1 MRLLKKVAVTS
12 MLSVS
17 MLTAASL
24 VNVEQNSSISL
35 GPKIVYAAEESIPSD
50 ALSALDKINSV
61 QNDGDNPGTT
71 KEEQSALWKVMK
83 NPSKYID
90 KDTDGSTL
98 DKLKA
103 AMDKPKT
110 LALGADEGDNV
121 ETVLSALQNEL
132 NAARIKRGDTEGNS
146 IGTTDTSSRDLEEL
160 KGKETYASLYAS
172 IIYSLSKGDSADNAS
187 ISLSQMM
194 KYPVRDGDTTQQYGN
209 LATPSFTSGNQ
220 REGSQLASY
229 VRSLYEYN
237 YLVMKDKTG
246 FSGIWNFLTGWIGGA
261 VRGFLLSTAWLG
273 AALYDTSFNLI
284 KWFTDS
290 FTKFNILQ
298 VTGLQA
304 GVAGANSF
312 VTKIFENLFKSVG
325 LNGETIKAIQ
335 YLIYVILFGAFA
347 LTVITQLNK
356 AKAKRA
362 IQTTKRFGLRI
373 LTIVMTIPLTAMMYA
388 TVSNVFSGL
397 NMAAQDASKISDSYV
412 INVTR
417 WAGTLNLSF
426 APITS
431 GNVRADGEIDK
442 AYKPTVNN
450 IAKINAASRAVEE
463 ASGGSKKS
471 NAQSAMSTIEGIMQ
485 DKEAS
490 AQDYF
495 NFIASRSTSGSNIAA
510 EGFPTTTVSDSRG
523 RTNAYLLVSRDKKD
537 DVSQLV
543 KIILAIAN
551 GDKDKGKA
559 NDDAGKSYTYKVANK
574 KDVTVSLDSK
584 YDLTPVVWNN
594 PVSYLYGAVTPG
606 NLTKS
611 TLNHNNYHLSAY
623 TNMLNDPKTG
633 ELAKD
638 NELQKALRDNAIA
651 FALINKYAGIKSY
664 GGGSQSLSSQSVAF
678 LLQSKLS
685 DGTLVYKGYN
695 TAANSAGSSKNTGAY
710 GITYVENVVPSE
722 NVGDYMNKIAS
733 LNAIWLSAG
742 IASFIVLLALI
753 KAPILGSI
761 MRHLKGFFS
770 ALFTGNTVALIESIL
785 YYVALSASFIF
796 AYFGVLASLTIVMA
810 IVGSES
816 VMSGVAWL
824 SFVPVFGP
832 IFMSWLICYMLTWPV
847 VKLKTGTSGKA
858 RSVGIAALCV
868 SIPFL
873 LVESMDAYFER
884 LERNMYGKSRS
895 QSFVGKLS
903 RQAEVIDP
911 KNEAKRRSKSLLNKA
926 MDGVQTVGSAIPGYG
941 TAAAAAAGVVKGAL
955 GADQN
960 DPNAIIPKTENGL
973 LGGVVDA
980 GAKLAGI
987 KDPNDHKDPK
997 DPAKDGELFES
1008 EEHREK
1014 HSDLTSPKETDKI
1027 DAEELKVEHAD
1038 EPTLN
1043 LEEFETPADEQSRI
1057 LEEIA
1062 KNTAKFKE
1070 ENPVE
1075 VEVKENDKPVESVD
1089 TDKVDAEKVDAE
1101 KVEASELDVNHHF
1114 DDHHED
1120 RDGDLKLDELE
1131 VQHSD
1136 IKDTDIKDADIKD
1149 TEIKD
1154 GSVHLDPNAKKLE
1167 TETPAEPTEVIVK
1180 DQEKDLKTN
1189 DDSEKEIKSTL
1200 DPNGLKVE
1208 NKISEGLVNSK
1219 LAKTEADQHGL
1230 NEFGNLLNSA
1240 MQKVKDAPEGM
1251 KNIPDTLKATV
1262 DPITSSELG
1271 RKVGDGITAA
1281 LTGKPLSQVQME
1293 RHTERVEHDR
1303 EKVVKQ
1309 QSKELEKQILRE
1321 TLVAE
1326 NMSKGMSAE
1335 MAKMMAG
1342 VQEAVG
1348 KVASTPVAKAAHTAA
1363 KPFAFAMDKT
1373 LFDGD
1378 AIAQKVLNGQKVEDK
1393 DQRSSRSTRSESET
1407 QMSERQSRMLADA
1420 IDRLSDDIRDQNDQR
1435 R

>member
-17 MLTAASL
+17 MLTATSL

-61 QNDGDNPGTT
+61 KNDGDNPGTT
-71 KEEQSALWKVMK
+71 KDEQSALWKVMK

-160 KGKETYASLYAS
+160 KGKETYSSLYAS

-273 AALYDTSFNLI
+273 AGIYDMSFNLI
-284 KWFTDS
+284 QWFTDS

-304 GVAGANSF
+304 GVTGANSF
-312 VTKIFENLFKSVG
+312 VTKIFEGLFKSAG
-325 LNGETIKAIQ
+325 LTGETIKAIQ

-356 AKAKRA
+356 AKAKKA
-362 IQTTKRFGLRI
+362 IQTSKRFGLRV
-373 LTIVMTIPLTAMMYA
+373 LTIVMTIPLTAMMYS
-388 TVSNVFSGL
+388 TVTNIFSGL

-431 GNVRADGEIDK
+431 GNIRADGEADPF
-442 AYKPTVNN
+442 YKPSVTN

-463 ASGGSKKS
+463 ASSGSKKS
-471 NAQSAMSTIEGIMQ
+471 NAQSAMSSIAALME

-523 RTNAYLLVSRDKKD
+523 RTNSYLLVSRDKKD

-543 KIILAIAN
+543 KILLAIAN
-551 GDKDKGKA
+551 GGKDRGKA

-611 TLNHNNYHLSAY
+611 TLNHSNYHLSAY

-664 GGGSQSLSSQSVAF
+664 GGGAQSLSSQSVAF

-695 TAANSAGSSKNTGAY
+695 TAANSAGSSKNTGPY

-742 IASFIVLLALI
+742 IAAFIVLLALI

-761 MRHLKGFFS
+761 VRHLKGFFS

-785 YYVALSASFIF
+785 YYAALSASFIF

-810 IVGSES
+810 IVGPSS
-816 VMSGVAWL
+816 VMAGVKWL
-824 SFVPVFGP
+824 TFVPVFGP
-832 IFMSWLICYMLTWPV
+832 IFVSWLVCYMLTWPV

-873 LVESMDAYFER
+873 MVESMDAYFER

-895 QSFVGKLS
+895 QSFAGKLS

-941 TAAAAAAGVVKGAL
+941 TAAAVAAGVVKGSL

-960 DPNAIIPKTENGL
+960 DPNAIIPKTGNGL
-973 LGGVVDA
+973 VDGVTTLGEKALG
-980 GAKLAGI
+980 L
-987 KDPNDHKDPK
+987 KDQKDQKDLKDPK
-997 DPAKDGELFES
+997 DPDRDGELFET

-1014 HSDLTSPKETDKI
+1014 HSDLTSPRETDKI
-1027 DAEELKVEHAD
+1027 DADELKVEHAE

-1043 LEEFETPADEQSRI
+1043 LEEFETPADEQARI

-1075 VEVKENDKPVESVD
+1075 VEVKESDKPAEKVEADKVD
-1089 TDKVDAEKVDAE
+1089 TDKVDAE

-1114 DDHHED
+1114 DEHHEG

-1131 VQHSD
+1131 VEHS
-1136 IKDTDIKDADIKD
+1136 DIKD

-1167 TETPAEPTEVIVK
+1167 TEKPAEPTEVIVK

-1189 DDSEKEIKSTL
+1189 DDSEKEVKSTL

-1240 MQKVKDAPEGM
+1240 MQKVKDAPEGL

-1271 RKVGDGITAA
+1271 RKVGDGITSAF
-1281 LTGKPLSQVQME
+1281 TGKPLSQVQME

-1309 QSKELEKQILRE
+1309 QSKELEKQVLRE

-1326 NMSKGMSAE
+1326 NMSKGMSPE

-1393 DQRSSRSTRSESET
+1393 SNGPSRPSRSESET